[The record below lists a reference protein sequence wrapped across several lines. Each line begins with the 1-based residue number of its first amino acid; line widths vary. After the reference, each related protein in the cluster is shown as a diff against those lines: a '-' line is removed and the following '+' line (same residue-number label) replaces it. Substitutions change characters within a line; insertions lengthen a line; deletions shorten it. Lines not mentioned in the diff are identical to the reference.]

1 MLLAFE
7 LSGEHETLPKSE
19 VLACLNA
26 LEIDYSVIYSLDQCI
41 VIECKPFDKSLIKV
55 LKNRLAM
62 TNRIIEVIKIC
73 DAKEETIFHVV
84 DILNLKPKN
93 SFVVRAKVKN
103 CNIDTAYLE
112 RRIGA
117 IISKK
122 GYRVDLEN
130 PDIYFRVIII
140 KDKCIFG
147 ILVDSID
154 RSQFESRKPQKK
166 PFFFPGV
173 LMPKIARALV
183 NLSQVKSG
191 DILCD
196 PFCGTAGILV
206 EAMLIDI
213 KVIGIDVQSKMVKGS
228 KINMEYYNKSYS
240 LPLTYPLIVGDAC
253 NIPLKASSIDAI
265 VTDLP
270 YGISTKI
277 FLKNKK
283 DLYKESL
290 KEIYRILKN
299 NGLTVIVSNRLIE
312 EKIIGFEI
320 VEKHKQRVHKS
331 LTRYIYVLRKVL

>member
-26 LEIDYSVIYSLDQCI
+26 LEIDYSVIYSLDQCL

-62 TNRIIEVIKIC
+62 THRIIEVIEIC
-73 DAKEETIFHVV
+73 DAKEESIFRVV
-84 DILNLKPKN
+84 DILNLKPYIYLN

-117 IISKK
+117 IIYKK

-154 RSQFESRKPQKK
+154 RSQFEDRKPQKK

-228 KINMEYYNKSYS
+228 KINLEYYNNNSY
-240 LPLTYPLIVGDAC
+240 TLIVGDAC
-253 NIPLKASSIDAI
+253 NIPLKAESISAI

-299 NGLTVIVSNRLIE
+299 KGHIVIVSNKLIE

-331 LTRYIYVLRKVL
+331 LTRYIYVLKKVL